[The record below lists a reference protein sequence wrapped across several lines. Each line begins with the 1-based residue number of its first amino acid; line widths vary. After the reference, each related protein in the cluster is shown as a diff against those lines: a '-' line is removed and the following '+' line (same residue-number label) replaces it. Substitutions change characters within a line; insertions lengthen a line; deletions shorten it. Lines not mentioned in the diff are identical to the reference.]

1 MKIITVEDQKY
12 IYLLCQKIEQ
22 PIGTLYSTA
31 LDWKTLKH
39 ISFSDPRVLV
49 GYDDNGLEIYRG
61 IQRAL
66 SKTRVEEIQKY
77 VNEYDYATFPTSVL
91 INFPHEKIEIVDM
104 NINIDFNSNKSE
116 EDFNFSQKTLDLS
129 FKDYH
134 NLVMLIFPYEKSI
147 AQIIDGQ
154 HRMSGFKDTDNL
166 QFDLPVTIFV
176 DQLVEQ
182 QAEIFSTINGKQ
194 TRVTPSLVYE
204 LFGITERK
212 SPYKTAHNIIKVLN
226 ESDESPLKNWIKR
239 LGKSNNFYDGY
250 ITQSTAN
257 KNILKLLSGNA
268 KQVDED
274 MRRLARDEKLTET
287 TPYSRNGA
295 VLRKFYIKDDELSI
309 IKILFNFFNAV
320 HDKFPEEWAKEDS
333 IFKRT
338 IGLTALFKVLTDLI
352 PLGIHNKSLK
362 KEYFLEMI
370 NDVDLKPSVTLS
382 SKGINE
388 LHKQF
393 YSSYESNLRNH
404 QE

>member
-1 MKIITVEDQKY
+1 MKIIKIENQPYV
-12 IYLLCQKIEQ
+12 YLLCQKIEQ
-22 PIGTLYSTA
+22 PIGSLYSTA
-31 LDWKTLKH
+31 LDWKILKH
-39 ISFSDPRVLV
+39 ISFSDPRVLI
-49 GYDDNGLEIYRG
+49 GYDDDGSEIYRG

-66 SKTRVEEIQKY
+66 SRTRVEEIQKY

-91 INFPHEKIEIVDM
+91 INFPHEKVEIVEL
-104 NINIDFNSNKSE
+104 NIDMKFDSKKAS
-116 EDFNFSQKTLDLS
+116 EDFNLNPKTIERS
-129 FKDYH
+129 VKEYP

-154 HRMSGFKDTDNL
+154 HRMSGFKDTDNIK
-166 QFDLPVTIFV
+166 FDLPVTIFV

-226 ESDESPLKNWIKR
+226 ESDESPIKNWIKR
-239 LGKSNNFYDGY
+239 LGKSNNYYDGY

-274 MRRLARDEKLTET
+274 MRSLARGDELSVD
-287 TPYSRNGA
+287 TPYSRNGG
-295 VLRKFYIKDDELSI
+295 VLRKFFIKNDEISI
-309 IKILFNFFNAV
+309 IKILFNFFNAIEE
-320 HDKFPEEWAKEDS
+320 KFPDEWEKENS

-338 IGLTALFKVLTDLI
+338 IGITALFKVLTDLI
-352 PLGIHNKSLK
+352 PVGLNQKSLK
-362 KEYFLEMI
+362 KEFFLEMI
-370 NDVDLKPSVTLS
+370 REVELNPNVTLS

-388 LHKQF
+388 IYEQF
-393 YSSYESNLRNH
+393 NSSYSKKIS
-404 QE
+404 

>member
-1 MKIITVEDQKY
+1 MKIIKIENQPYV
-12 IYLLCQKIEQ
+12 YLLCQKIEQ
-22 PIGTLYSTA
+22 PIGSLYSTA
-31 LDWKTLKH
+31 LDWKILKH
-39 ISFSDPRVLV
+39 ISFSDPRVLI
-49 GYDDNGLEIYRG
+49 GYDDYGSEIYRG

-66 SKTRVEEIQKY
+66 SRTRVEEIQKY

-91 INFPHEKIEIVDM
+91 INFPHEKVEIVEL
-104 NINIDFNSNKSE
+104 NIDMKFDSKKAS
-116 EDFNFSQKTLDLS
+116 EDFNLNPKTIERS
-129 FKDYH
+129 VKEYP

-154 HRMSGFKDTDNL
+154 HRMSGFKDTDNIK
-166 QFDLPVTIFV
+166 FDLPVTIFV

-226 ESDESPLKNWIKR
+226 ESDESPIKNWIKR
-239 LGKSNNFYDGY
+239 LGKSNNYYDGY

-274 MRRLARDEKLTET
+274 MRSLARGEELSGD
-287 TPYSRNGA
+287 TPYSRNGG
-295 VLRKFYIKDDELSI
+295 VLRKFFIKNDEISI
-309 IKILFNFFNAV
+309 IKILFNFFNAIEE
-320 HDKFPEEWAKEDS
+320 KFPDEWEKENS

-338 IGLTALFKVLTDLI
+338 IGITALFKVLTDLI
-352 PLGIHNKSLK
+352 PVGLNQKSLK
-362 KEYFLEMI
+362 KEFFLEMI
-370 NDVDLKPSVTLS
+370 REVELNPNVTLS

-388 LHKQF
+388 IYEQF
-393 YSSYESNLRNH
+393 NSSYSKKIS
-404 QE
+404 